1 MRNIHCIPDAIAD
14 LESQKAPNVKATA
27 EKYDVNQKTLEN
39 RWKGKSISME
49 ECISAH
55 RQCLTKSQEQ
65 ALVQLI
71 NELTDRRMP
80 PTTAVVKNLA
90 EEILAEEIRG
100 CAVGKNWTASFVRR
114 HNHKLKSLYLNCIDN
129 KCAKGKFLPAYELFY
144 KLV

>member
-1 MRNIHCIPDAIAD
+1 MRNIHRIPDAIAD

-27 EKYDVNQKTLEN
+27 EKYDVNRKTLEN
-39 RWKGKSISME
+39 RWKGKSTSME

-90 EEILAEEIRG
+90 EEIRG

-129 KCAKGKFLPAYELFY
+129 KRAKGEFLPAYELFY